1 MEEKEIPDKT
11 AAEAGQQDLEADVD
25 IEEEV
30 DDSLDIS
37 QEISHYKSLA
47 QRAQADLINYRNRAT
62 QEIEETKRVVQ
73 FGLLSRFISVVDD
86 LERAME
92 NLPEDAQNEWSEGVA
107 LVLRNLEKI
116 LELEGVVQIESMGK
130 PFDPREHEALLY
142 EENTEN
148 EDGVIINVIQQ
159 GYRLNERII
168 RPARVIVSKFI
179 EEENQEDDMRKQYQ
193 KGYAEGQQAGLAEA
207 TNSLDS
213 KCARRFRV
221 HRHRA

>member
-1 MEEKEIPDKT
+1 MEEKETPDKT
-11 AAEAGQQDLEADVD
+11 AAEAEQQDLQADVDVD

-30 DDSLDIS
+30 DDSLDLS
-37 QEISHYKSLA
+37 QEVSHYKSLA

-179 EEENQEDDMRKQYQ
+179 EEENQEDDMRKQED
-193 KGYAEGQQAGLAEA
+193 K
-207 TNSLDS
+207 
-213 KCARRFRV
+213 
-221 HRHRA
+221 

>member
-1 MEEKEIPDKT
+1 MEEKETPDKT
-11 AAEAGQQDLEADVD
+11 AAEAEQQDLEADVD
-25 IEEEV
+25 IEKEV
-30 DDSLDIS
+30 DDSLDLS

-47 QRAQADLINYRNRAT
+47 QRAQADLVNYRNRAT

-179 EEENQEDDMRKQYQ
+179 EEENQEDDMRKQED
-193 KGYAEGQQAGLAEA
+193 K
-207 TNSLDS
+207 
-213 KCARRFRV
+213 
-221 HRHRA
+221 

>member
-1 MEEKEIPDKT
+1 MEEKETPDKT
-11 AAEAGQQDLEADVD
+11 AAEVGQQDIEADVD

-47 QRAQADLINYRNRAT
+47 QRAQADLVNYRNRAT

-130 PFDPREHEALLY
+130 PFDPKEHEALLY

-179 EEENQEDDMRKQYQ
+179 EEENQEDDMRKQED
-193 KGYAEGQQAGLAEA
+193 K
-207 TNSLDS
+207 
-213 KCARRFRV
+213 
-221 HRHRA
+221 

>member
-92 NLPEDAQNEWSEGVA
+92 NLPEDSQNEWSEGVA

-179 EEENQEDDMRKQYQ
+179 EEENQEDDMRKQED
-193 KGYAEGQQAGLAEA
+193 K
-207 TNSLDS
+207 
-213 KCARRFRV
+213 
-221 HRHRA
+221 

>member
-92 NLPEDAQNEWSEGVA
+92 NLPEDSQNEWSEAVA

-179 EEENQEDDMRKQYQ
+179 EEENQEDDMRKQED
-193 KGYAEGQQAGLAEA
+193 K
-207 TNSLDS
+207 
-213 KCARRFRV
+213 
-221 HRHRA
+221 

>member
-1 MEEKEIPDKT
+1 LEEKETPDKT
-11 AAEAGQQDLEADVD
+11 AAEVEQQDIEADVD

-30 DDSLDIS
+30 DDSLDLS

-47 QRAQADLINYRNRAT
+47 QRAQADLVNYRNRAT

-92 NLPEDAQNEWSEGVA
+92 NLPEDAQSEWSEGVA

-179 EEENQEDDMRKQYQ
+179 EEENQEDDMRKQED
-193 KGYAEGQQAGLAEA
+193 K
-207 TNSLDS
+207 
-213 KCARRFRV
+213 
-221 HRHRA
+221 

>member
-1 MEEKEIPDKT
+1 MEEKETPDKT
-11 AAEAGQQDLEADVD
+11 AAEAEQQDLEADVD
-25 IEEEV
+25 IEKEV
-30 DDSLDIS
+30 DDSLDLS

-47 QRAQADLINYRNRAT
+47 QRAQADLVNYRNRAT

-148 EDGVIINVIQQ
+148 EDGVIINVPSLT
-159 GYRLNERII
+159 G
-168 RPARVIVSKFI
+168 
-179 EEENQEDDMRKQYQ
+179 
-193 KGYAEGQQAGLAEA
+193 GL
-207 TNSLDS
+207 L
-213 KCARRFRV
+213 
-221 HRHRA
+221 

>member
-1 MEEKEIPDKT
+1 LEEKETPDKT
-11 AAEAGQQDLEADVD
+11 AAEVEQQDIEADVD

-30 DDSLDIS
+30 EDSLDLS

-47 QRAQADLINYRNRAT
+47 QRAQADLVNYRNRAT

-92 NLPEDAQNEWSEGVA
+92 NLPEDAQSEWSEGVA

-179 EEENQEDDMRKQYQ
+179 EEENQEDDMRKQED
-193 KGYAEGQQAGLAEA
+193 K
-207 TNSLDS
+207 
-213 KCARRFRV
+213 
-221 HRHRA
+221 

>member
-1 MEEKEIPDKT
+1 MEEKETPDKT
-11 AAEAGQQDLEADVD
+11 AAEVEQQDIEADVD

-30 DDSLDIS
+30 DDSLDLS

-47 QRAQADLINYRNRAT
+47 QRAQADLVNYRNRAT

-92 NLPEDAQNEWSEGVA
+92 NLPEDAQSEWSEGVA

-179 EEENQEDDMRKQYQ
+179 EEENQEDDMRKQED
-193 KGYAEGQQAGLAEA
+193 K
-207 TNSLDS
+207 
-213 KCARRFRV
+213 
-221 HRHRA
+221 